1 MVLGVCVALWS
12 ASVLA
17 ETEAERLVN
26 GWKALNGGSSIPAK
40 VVYWRNGGICVLD
53 LSTGTESTIR
63 TQLDMNMGTP
73 PANNKP
79 ILQSTS
85 WGPYPCWSPDGNRIY
100 FFSENNDWANWVMN
114 ADGSNPKRVM
124 AVDAGGYWLCSW
136 YDNNSVV
143 YNAASTPNN
152 NIVKVTIDANNNPVG
167 TTNLMTIAPYGGSG
181 RSYITASGNYLAYTD
196 GDANAPYQPGG
207 GHRSLVR
214 NFVLGQEMEV
224 IDRYDD
230 ACDICIK
237 QDGSGTAVYCHAMH
251 DNATCKSY
259 QTGINP
265 STTLW
270 TWTPISGGQV
280 HFLRW
285 SQDPNFICHIDNR
298 ALALADQKAWIRKVV
313 VAGDQNLFLGY
324 GIWGPDVWVGTP
336 DITVPTVVVNKV
348 ALTGTVYDAISTPT
362 EVLVNG
368 TVHCPVSGGG
378 WSTPDITFT
387 SGVNIPVQAS
397 DASGNSRT
405 VNINITVP

>member
-1 MVLGVCVALWS
+1 MSVVLWS
-12 ASVLA
+12 ASLFAVGVDPTP
-17 ETEAERLVN
+17 TELVD

-40 VVYWRNGGICVLD
+40 VVYWHNKHNGICVLD
-53 LSTGTESTIR
+53 LSTGVDTTIR
-63 TQLDMNMGTP
+63 TTLDMNMGTP
-73 PANNKP
+73 PADNRP
-79 ILQSTS
+79 IEQSNS
-85 WGPYPCWSPDGNRIY
+85 FGPFPCWSPDGNRIY
-100 FFSENNDWANWVMN
+100 FFNRNNDWANWVMN

-152 NIVKVTIDANNNPVG
+152 NIVKVTINATNDPVSS
-167 TTNLMTIAPYGGSG
+167 TNLMTIAPYGGSG
-181 RSYITASGNYLAYTD
+181 RSYVTASGNYLAYTD
-196 GDANAPYQPGG
+196 GDANVPTGG

-214 NFVLGQEMEV
+214 NFVSGQEMEV
-224 IDRYDD
+224 IARNDD

-259 QTGINP
+259 LTGINP

-270 TWTPISGGQV
+270 TWAPIQTGQV

-298 ALALADQKAWIRKVV
+298 ALALVDQKAWIRKVV
-313 VAGDQNLFLGY
+313 PAGDQNLFLGY
-324 GIWGPDVWVGTP
+324 GIWGPDVWVGNP
-336 DITVPTVVVNKV
+336 DVTAPTVVVDK
-348 ALTGTVYDAISTPT
+348 AKLYGTVYDAVSTPA

-368 TVHCPVSGGG
+368 TVHCTVTSGN

-405 VNINITVP
+405 VNVNITVP